1 MVGVRLVR
9 GRAGETLGLRV
20 LRVQPRPHEVPL
32 ARVLGQRGHVV
43 PGQQQV
49 SREWPQQVRRI
60 ETKGISL
67 VLSGLAILI
76 LRS

>member
-1 MVGVRLVR
+1 MFKPGTSRVVGVRLVR
-9 GRAGETLGLRV
+9 GRAGETLGLRF

-49 SREWPQQVRRI
+49 SKE
-60 ETKGISL
+60 
-67 VLSGLAILI
+67 
-76 LRS
+76 